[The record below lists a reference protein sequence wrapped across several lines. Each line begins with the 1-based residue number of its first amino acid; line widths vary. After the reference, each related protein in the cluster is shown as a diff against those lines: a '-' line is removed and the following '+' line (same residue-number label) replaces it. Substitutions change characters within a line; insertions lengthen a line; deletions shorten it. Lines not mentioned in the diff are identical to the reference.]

1 MPKLEFIERNIEL
14 ARVFTPMSDADRRRL
29 SDSITAENK
38 VSLVAFFRDHRD
50 A

>member
-14 ARVFTPMSDADRRRL
+14 ARDFTPMSDADRRRL
-29 SDSITAENK
+29 SDSITAEHK